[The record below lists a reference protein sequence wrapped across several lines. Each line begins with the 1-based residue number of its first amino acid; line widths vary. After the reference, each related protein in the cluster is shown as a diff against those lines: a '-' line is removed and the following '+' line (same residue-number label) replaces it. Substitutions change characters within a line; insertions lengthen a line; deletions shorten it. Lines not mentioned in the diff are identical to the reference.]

1 MIPVRKRH
9 NGIKNILL
17 IVLILIIF
25 LFIMDDRE
33 DSRWD
38 EKKLELEILS
48 AENISSFN
56 ILEEQFSSESGGIE
70 DSIPVFKYS
79 NLSKDVKERIV
90 GVSWKENSPIE
101 LEDLCYINVTYWG
114 FDDKEH
120 IGELIVHKE
129 LAQEVIEIF
138 KELYE
143 TKYPIEKIKLI
154 DEYNA
159 DDNLSMAD
167 NNTSAFCSREVTG
180 QKGVFSRHSYGI
192 AIDINPVQNPYVK
205 GEIVLPEEG
214 REYLD
219 RTNIRKGMIT
229 VGDPCY
235 NAFKSRGWTWG
246 GEWYSLKDYQHFE
259 KEI

>member
-1 MIPVRKRH
+1 MVSVRKR
-9 NGIKNILL
+9 NNSIKNILL
-17 IVLILIIF
+17 IAVILIIHF
-25 LFIMDDRE
+25 LIIN
-33 DSRWD
+33 
-38 EKKLELEILS
+38 EKENHRYNKGTIEVQTLS
-48 AENISSFN
+48 TKNSSSFN
-56 ILEEQFSSESGGIE
+56 TPEEQLGKKRDEIE

-79 NLSKDVKERIV
+79 SLSDDVKERIV
-90 GVSWKENSPIE
+90 GVSWRENSPVKLEE
-101 LEDLCYINVTYWG
+101 LSYINVTYWG

-120 IGELIVHKE
+120 IGEMIVNKE

-143 TKYPIEKIKLI
+143 AKYPIEKIKLI

-159 DDNLSMAD
+159 DDSLSMAD
-167 NNTSAFCSREVTG
+167 NNTSAFCFREVTG
-180 QKGVFSRHSYGI
+180 QKGVFSQHSYGV
-192 AIDINPVQNPYVK
+192 AIDINPIQNPYVK
-205 GEIVLPEEG
+205 GDVVLPEEG
-214 REYLD
+214 IEYLD

-246 GEWYSLKDYQHFE
+246 GEWNSLKDYQHFE